1 MTVQFRGEVCII
13 TVARKEFRLIPPL
26 PQVMQNM
33 LNEAHK
39 ADDGFATAQLTEEDK
54 PIEWERL
61 SSHNERPGPT
71 TGLRR
76 KQPQKI

>member
-1 MTVQFRGEVCII
+1 MTIQFRGEVCVI
-13 TVARKEFRLIPPL
+13 TVSRKEFKLIPPL

-39 ADDGFATAQLTEEDK
+39 SPDGFATAQLTEQEQEQNPLD
-54 PIEWERL
+54 WR
-61 SSHNERPGPT
+61 PT